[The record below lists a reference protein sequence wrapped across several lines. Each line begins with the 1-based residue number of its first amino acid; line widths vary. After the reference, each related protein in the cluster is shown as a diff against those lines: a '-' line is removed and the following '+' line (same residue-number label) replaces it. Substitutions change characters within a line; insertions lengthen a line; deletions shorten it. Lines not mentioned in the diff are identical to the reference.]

1 MNVKHVI
8 WASIMSTTISCQ
20 SVKKEYTSFEEYP
33 IPEGKLVEMEYS
45 PIETKFTL
53 WAPTAEEVRV
63 LLYDSGNEGSAYQ
76 TLSLEMGEDGIWNTS
91 IKEDLKG
98 KFYTFNVKV
107 NGKWLGDTPGIMAKA
122 VGVNGKRAAVIDL
135 RSTDPEGWAN
145 DVRPLLK
152 DYADII
158 VYEMHHR
165 DFSLDSVSGIRN
177 KGKFLALTELGTT
190 TSQGEKTG
198 IDHLK
203 ELGVT
208 HVHIL
213 PSYDYAS
220 VDESKP
226 DKAQYNWGYDPQ
238 NYNVPDG
245 SYSTDPYKPDVR
257 IKEFKQMVQALHK
270 AGIRVVLDVVYNH
283 TFNTE
288 ESNFERTVPGYFY
301 RQTKDGKP
309 ANGSG
314 CGNET
319 ASDRAMMRKYMVES
333 VLYWINEYHID
344 GFRFDLMGIHD
355 IETMNE
361 IRAAVDKIDP
371 SIFIYGEG
379 WAASAPQLDQEELAM
394 KANIYKM
401 PRIAAFSDEMRDGLR
416 GGWDDDRKGA
426 FLIGQP
432 GHEMSIKFGLV
443 GAVKHPQVINDSV
456 NYSKEPWALQPTQM
470 ISYVS
475 CHDDMCLADRLKA
488 TMPDATDEER
498 ASLHK
503 LAETFV
509 FTSQGVPFIFAGDE
523 MMRDKKGIHN
533 SYNSPDS
540 INTID
545 WRNKTIHHDVF
556 DYVRELITLR
566 KNHPAFRMGDA
577 DKVRQ
582 YMEFLPV
589 EGSNLVAF
597 ILKDNAN
604 GDSWK
609 NIIVAF
615 NSRKEPAKLSIP
627 AGRYTIVCKDGKIKQ
642 SGMGQVS
649 GNEIIVPA
657 VSYTHL
663 TLPTIA

>member
-597 ILKDNAN
+597 ILKDDAN

-657 VSYTHL
+657 RSAMIIHQ
-663 TLPTIA
+663 

>member
-122 VGVNGKRAAVIDL
+122 VGVNGKHAAVIDL

-657 VSYTHL
+657 RSAMIIHQ
-663 TLPTIA
+663 

>member
-443 GAVKHPQVINDSV
+443 GAVKRPQVINDSV

-649 GNEIIVPA
+649 GNKIIVPA
-657 VSYTHL
+657 RSAMIIHQ
-663 TLPTIA
+663 

>member
-379 WAASAPQLDQEELAM
+379 WAASAPQLNQEELAM

-627 AGRYTIVCKDGKIKQ
+627 TGRYTIVCKDGKIKQ

-657 VSYTHL
+657 RSAMIIHQ
-663 TLPTIA
+663 

>member
-401 PRIAAFSDEMRDGLR
+401 PRIAAFSNEMRDGLR

-657 VSYTHL
+657 RSAMIIHQ
-663 TLPTIA
+663 

>member
-33 IPEGKLVEMEYS
+33 IAEGMLVEMEYS

-488 TMPDATDEER
+488 TMPDAMDEER

-627 AGRYTIVCKDGKIKQ
+627 VGRYTIVCKDGKIKQ

-657 VSYTHL
+657 RSAMIIHQ
-663 TLPTIA
+663 

>member
-475 CHDDMCLADRLKA
+475 CHDDMCLADRIKA

-657 VSYTHL
+657 RSAMIIHQ
-663 TLPTIA
+663 

>member
-319 ASDRAMMRKYMVES
+319 ASDRTMMRKYMVES

-556 DYVRELITLR
+556 DYVRELIALR

-627 AGRYTIVCKDGKIKQ
+627 TGRYTIVCKDGKIKQ

-657 VSYTHL
+657 RSAMIIHQ
-663 TLPTIA
+663 

>member
-319 ASDRAMMRKYMVES
+319 ASDRAMMREYMVES

-657 VSYTHL
+657 RSAMIIHQ
-663 TLPTIA
+663 

>member
-20 SVKKEYTSFEEYP
+20 SVKKEYASFEEYP

-556 DYVRELITLR
+556 DYVRELIALR

-627 AGRYTIVCKDGKIKQ
+627 TGRYTIVCKDGKIKQ

-657 VSYTHL
+657 RSAMIIHQ
-663 TLPTIA
+663 

>member
-509 FTSQGVPFIFAGDE
+509 FTSQGVHFIFAGDE

-545 WRNKTIHHDVF
+545 WRNKTMHHDVF

-597 ILKDNAN
+597 ILKDNSN

-657 VSYTHL
+657 RSAMIIHQ
-663 TLPTIA
+663 